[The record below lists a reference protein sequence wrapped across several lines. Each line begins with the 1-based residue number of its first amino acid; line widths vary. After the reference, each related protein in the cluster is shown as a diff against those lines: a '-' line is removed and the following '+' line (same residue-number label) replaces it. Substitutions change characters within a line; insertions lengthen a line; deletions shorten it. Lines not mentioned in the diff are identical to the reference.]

1 MWQHERAGS
10 ALSALLA
17 LTTAGLLLAGCSGSL
32 GRLDGCGRLAGA
44 ELAAAVPDAALVTD
58 RPGSVT
64 SECEWRGPGDGD
76 RAPRLSVRLYQP
88 TSYEQGMTRAD
99 SALARDWA
107 DDDERH
113 VTVAVADLGTAGYRY
128 TRISVDLV
136 SVVVRG
142 YLEFR
147 ELTVELRMPY
157 PADGELAVLE
167 QRAVAFARVAMVTS

>member
-1 MWQHERAGS
+1 MWQRNRAGS
-10 ALSALLA
+10 ALLALATAALL
-17 LTTAGLLLAGCSGSL
+17 LTGCAGSL
-32 GRLDGCGRLAGA
+32 GRLGDCGKLAGA
-44 ELAAAVPDAALVTD
+44 ELVAAIPDAKLVTD
-58 RPGSVT
+58 KPGSVT
-64 SECEWRGPGDGD
+64 SECEWRGSGEGDQ
-76 RAPRLSVRLYQP
+76 APRLTVRVYQP
-88 TSYEQGMTRAD
+88 TSYQEGMTRAD

-147 ELTVELRMPY
+147 ELTVELRASY

-167 QRAVAFARVAMVTS
+167 QRAVDFARVAMVTS